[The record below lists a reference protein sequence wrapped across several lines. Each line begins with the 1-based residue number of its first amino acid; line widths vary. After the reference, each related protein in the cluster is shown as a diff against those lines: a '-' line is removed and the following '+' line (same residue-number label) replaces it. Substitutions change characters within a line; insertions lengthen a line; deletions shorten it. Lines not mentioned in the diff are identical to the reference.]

1 MDPNTIIEALRGTM
15 DPALR
20 EAAERQLNEA
30 HKSLNFVSTLLQIT
44 MSEQLDLPVRQA
56 GVIYLKNMITQYWP
70 DREAAPGDISP
81 YTIPEEDRHCIREN
95 IVEAIIH
102 SPELIR
108 VQLTTCIHHIIK
120 HDYPSRWTAIVDKIG
135 FYLQSDNSACWL
147 GILLCLYQLVK
158 NYEYKKPEERSPLVA
173 AMQHFLPVLKDRF
186 IQLLSDQS
194 DQSVLIQKQ
203 IFKIFYALVQ
213 YTLPLELINQQNLAE
228 WIEILKTVVNRD
240 VPNET
245 LQVEEDDRPELPWW
259 KCKKWALHILARL
272 FERYG
277 SPGNVSKEY
286 NEFAEVF
293 LKAFAV
299 GVQQVLLKVLYQYK
313 EKQYMAPRVLQ
324 QTLNYINQGVSHALT
339 WKNLKPH
346 IQGII
351 QDVIFPLMCYT
362 DADEELW
369 QEDPYEYIRM
379 KFDVFED
386 FISPTTAAQT
396 LLFTACSKRKEVL
409 QKTMG
414 FCYQILTEPNA
425 DPRKKDG
432 ALHMIGS
439 LAEILLKVILLLLQI
454 PTQNFDSRDAAAC
467 WVLHYFCEVKFK
479 SDQNLQTAL
488 ELTRRCLIDDR
499 EMPVKVEAAIAL
511 QVLISNQEKAKEY
524 ITPFIRPV
532 MQALLH
538 IIRETENDDLTNVIQ
553 KMICEYSEEVTPIAV
568 EMTQHLAMTFNQVI
582 QTGPDEEGSDD
593 KAVTAMGILNTIDT
607 LLSVVEDHK
616 EITQQLEGICLQ
628 VIGTVLQQH
637 VLEFYE
643 EIFSLAHSLTCQQV
657 SPQMWQLLPLVFEV
671 FQQDGFDYFTDM
683 MPLLHNY
690 VTVDTDTLL
699 SDTKYLE
706 MIYSMCKKVLTGV
719 AGEDAECHAAK
730 LLEVII
736 LQCKGRGIDQCI
748 PLFVEAALER
758 LTREVK
764 TSELR
769 TMCLQVAI
777 AALYYNPHLLLN
789 TLENLRFPNNVEP
802 VTNHFITQWLNDVDC
817 FLGLHDRKMCVL
829 GLCALIDMEQIPQ
842 VLNQVSGQI
851 LPAFILLFNG
861 LKRAYACHA
870 EHENDSEDDDEAED
884 DDETEEL
891 GSDEDDIDEDGQ
903 EYLEILAKQAGE
915 DGDDEDWEEDDAEE
929 TALEGYSTII
939 DDEDN
944 PVDEYQIF
952 KAIFQTIQNRNPVW
966 YQALTHGLNEEQRK
980 QLQDIAT
987 LADQRRAAHES
998 KMIEKHGGYKFSAP
1012 VVPSSFNFGGPAPAL
1027 SVQVTIWIQDLAVTN
1042 RKGNRMITNL
1052 HTLSR
1057 A

>member
-20 EAAERQLNEA
+20 EAAERQLNECF
-30 HKSLNFVSTLLQIT
+30 HSKLPCVKLIYTL
-44 MSEQLDLPVRQA
+44 

-70 DREAAPGDISP
+70 DRETTPGDISP

-213 YTLPLELINQQNLAE
+213 YTLPLELINQQNLTE
-228 WIEILKTVVNRD
+228 WVEILKTVVNRD

-439 LAEILLKVILLLLQI
+439 LAEILLKKKIYKDQMEYMLQNHVF
-454 PTQNFDSRDAAAC
+454 PLFSSELGYMRARAC

-511 QVLISNQEKAKEY
+511 QVLISNQEKAKEF

-671 FQQDGFDYFTDM
+671 FQQDGFDYFTGK
-683 MPLLHNY
+683 
-690 VTVDTDTLL
+690 VTLL
-699 SDTKYLE
+699 QFLFCVDQ
-706 MIYSMCKKVLTGV
+706 VLTGV

-870 EHENDSEDDDEAED
+870 EHENDSDDDDEAED

-1012 VVPSSFNFGGPAPAL
+1012 VVPSSFNFGGPAPGM
-1027 SVQVTIWIQDLAVTN
+1027 N
-1042 RKGNRMITNL
+1042 
-1052 HTLSR
+1052 
-1057 A
+1057 

>member
-1 MDPNTIIEALRGTM
+1 YDLHRIIEYQVGTVLK
-15 DPALR
+15 DHLTFNQFCSKIDFFA
-20 EAAERQLNEA
+20 
-30 HKSLNFVSTLLQIT
+30 KCVCSLNGC
-44 MSEQLDLPVRQA
+44 QLICHFFLT

-70 DREAAPGDISP
+70 DRETAPGEIPP
-81 YTIPEEDRHCIREN
+81 YSIPEEDRHCIREN

-120 HDYPSRWTAIVDKIG
+120 HDYPSRWTAVVEKIG

-158 NYEYKKPEERSPLVA
+158 NYEYKKPEERSPLIA
-173 AMQHFLPVLKDRF
+173 AMQHFLPVLKDSF
-186 IQLLSDQS
+186 IQLLNDPS

-213 YTLPLELINQQNLAE
+213 YTLPLELINQQNLTE
-228 WIEILKTVVNRD
+228 WIEILKTVVDRD
-240 VPNET
+240 VPAET
-245 LQVEEDDRPELPWW
+245 LQVDEDDRPELPWW

-324 QTLNYINQGVSHALT
+324 QTLNYINQGVSHAVT

-396 LLFTACSKRKEVL
+396 LLFTSCSKRKEVL

-439 LAEILLKVILLLLQI
+439 LAEILLKKKIYKDQMEYMLQNHVF
-454 PTQNFDSRDAAAC
+454 PLFSSELGYMRARAC

-616 EITQQLEGICLQ
+616 E
-628 VIGTVLQQH
+628 
-637 VLEFYE
+637 
-643 EIFSLAHSLTCQQV
+643 
-657 SPQMWQLLPLVFEV
+657 
-671 FQQDGFDYFTDM
+671 
-683 MPLLHNY
+683 
-690 VTVDTDTLL
+690 
-699 SDTKYLE
+699 
-706 MIYSMCKKVLTGV
+706 
-719 AGEDAECHAAK
+719 
-730 LLEVII
+730 
-736 LQCKGRGIDQCI
+736 CI

-802 VTNHFITQWLNDVDC
+802 VTNHFITQWLSDVDC

-829 GLCALIDMEQIPQ
+829 GLCALIDLEQIPQ
-842 VLNQVSGQI
+842 VLNQVAGQI

-870 EHENDSEDDDEAED
+870 EHENDSDDDDEAE
-884 DDETEEL
+884 E
-891 GSDEDDIDEDGQ
+891 DEDT
-903 EYLEILAKQAGE
+903 EILAKQAGE

-944 PVDEYQIF
+944 PIDEYQIF
-952 KAIFQTIQNRNPVW
+952 KTIFQTIQNRNPVW
-966 YQALTHGLNEEQRK
+966 YQALTQGLNEEQRK

-987 LADQRRAAHES
+987 LADQRRAAHG
-998 KMIEKHGGYKFSAP
+998 IFPPFYH
-1012 VVPSSFNFGGPAPAL
+1012 
-1027 SVQVTIWIQDLAVTN
+1027 
-1042 RKGNRMITNL
+1042 
-1052 HTLSR
+1052 
-1057 A
+1057 

>member
-20 EAAERQLNEA
+20 EAAERQLNE
-30 HKSLNFVSTLLQIT
+30 
-44 MSEQLDLPVRQA
+44 
-56 GVIYLKNMITQYWP
+56 VIYLKNMITQYWP
-70 DREAAPGDISP
+70 DRETVPGDISP

-213 YTLPLELINQQNLAE
+213 YTLPLELINQQNLTE

-439 LAEILLKVILLLLQI
+439 LAEILLKKKIYKDQMEYMLQNHVF
-454 PTQNFDSRDAAAC
+454 PLFSSDLGYMRARAC

-870 EHENDSEDDDEAED
+870 EHENDSDDDDEAED

-915 DGDDEDWEEDDAEE
+915 DGDDDDWEEDDAEE

-952 KAIFQTIQNRNPVW
+952 KAIFQ
-966 YQALTHGLNEEQRK
+966 K
-980 QLQDIAT
+980 
-987 LADQRRAAHES
+987 S

-1012 VVPSSFNFGGPAPAL
+1012 VVPSSFNFGGPAPGM
-1027 SVQVTIWIQDLAVTN
+1027 N
-1042 RKGNRMITNL
+1042 
-1052 HTLSR
+1052 
-1057 A
+1057 

>member
-1 MDPNTIIEALRGTM
+1 
-15 DPALR
+15 
-20 EAAERQLNEA
+20 A
-30 HKSLNFVSTLLQIT
+30 HKSVNFVSTLLQIT

-56 GVIYLKNMITQYWP
+56 GNGCQLICCFCLTGVIYLKNMITQYWP
-70 DREAAPGDISP
+70 DRETVPGEIPP
-81 YTIPEEDRHCIREN
+81 YSIPEEDRHCIREN

-120 HDYPSRWTAIVDKIG
+120 HDYPSRWTAVVEKIG

-158 NYEYKKPEERSPLVA
+158 NYEYKKPEERSPLIA
-173 AMQHFLPVLKDRF
+173 AMQHFLPVLKDSF
-186 IQLLSDQS
+186 IQLLSDPS

-213 YTLPLELINQQNLAE
+213 YTLPLELINQQNLNE
-228 WIEILKTVVNRD
+228 WIEILKTVVDRD
-240 VPNET
+240 VPAET
-245 LQVEEDDRPELPWW
+245 LQVDEDDRPELPWW

-324 QTLNYINQGVSHALT
+324 QTLNYINQGVSHAVT

-396 LLFTACSKRKEVL
+396 LLFTSCSKRKEVL

-439 LAEILLKVILLLLQI
+439 LAEILLKKKIYKDQMEYMLQNHVF
-454 PTQNFDSRDAAAC
+454 PLFSSELGYMRARAC

-616 EITQQLEGICLQ
+616 E
-628 VIGTVLQQH
+628 
-637 VLEFYE
+637 
-643 EIFSLAHSLTCQQV
+643 V
-657 SPQMWQLLPLVFEV
+657 S
-671 FQQDGFDYFTDM
+671 
-683 MPLLHNY
+683 
-690 VTVDTDTLL
+690 
-699 SDTKYLE
+699 K
-706 MIYSMCKKVLTGV
+706 
-719 AGEDAECHAAK
+719 
-730 LLEVII
+730 
-736 LQCKGRGIDQCI
+736 
-748 PLFVEAALER
+748 
-758 LTREVK
+758 
-764 TSELR
+764 
-769 TMCLQVAI
+769 
-777 AALYYNPHLLLN
+777 
-789 TLENLRFPNNVEP
+789 
-802 VTNHFITQWLNDVDC
+802 
-817 FLGLHDRKMCVL
+817 
-829 GLCALIDMEQIPQ
+829 
-842 VLNQVSGQI
+842 
-851 LPAFILLFNG
+851 
-861 LKRAYACHA
+861 
-870 EHENDSEDDDEAED
+870 
-884 DDETEEL
+884 
-891 GSDEDDIDEDGQ
+891 
-903 EYLEILAKQAGE
+903 
-915 DGDDEDWEEDDAEE
+915 
-929 TALEGYSTII
+929 
-939 DDEDN
+939 
-944 PVDEYQIF
+944 
-952 KAIFQTIQNRNPVW
+952 
-966 YQALTHGLNEEQRK
+966 
-980 QLQDIAT
+980 
-987 LADQRRAAHES
+987 
-998 KMIEKHGGYKFSAP
+998 
-1012 VVPSSFNFGGPAPAL
+1012 
-1027 SVQVTIWIQDLAVTN
+1027 
-1042 RKGNRMITNL
+1042 
-1052 HTLSR
+1052 
-1057 A
+1057 

>member
-1 MDPNTIIEALRGTM
+1 MDPDALVEALRGTM
-15 DPALR
+15 DPNLR
-20 EAAERQLNEA
+20 EAAERQLNEGHA
-30 HKSLNFVSTLLQIT
+30 RVNFVSTLLRVT
-44 MSEQLDLPVRQA
+44 MTDQLDLPVRQA
-56 GVIYLKNMITQYWP
+56 GVIYLKNMITQHWS
-70 DREAAPGDISP
+70 DGDGSGTETP
-81 YTIPEEDRHCIREN
+81 VNNIPEEDRQFIRDT

-102 SPELIR
+102 SPERIR
-108 VQLTTCIHHIIK
+108 VQLTTCIHHMIK
-120 HDYPSRWTAIVDKIG
+120 HDYPGKWTAIVDKIG
-135 FYLQSDNSACWL
+135 FYLQSDNSAGWL

-158 NYEYKKPEERSPLVA
+158 NYEYKKPEERQPLVA
-173 AMQHFLPVLKDRF
+173 AMHIFMPMLKERF
-186 IQLLSDQS
+186 IQLLSDHS
-194 DQSVLIQKQ
+194 TDSVLIQKQ
-203 IFKIFYALVQ
+203 IFKILYALFQ
-213 YTLPLELINQQNLAE
+213 
-228 WIEILKTVVNRD
+228 
-240 VPNET
+240 ET
-245 LQVEEDDRPELPWW
+245 MQIDEDERPELPWW

-277 SPGNVSKEY
+277 SPGNTTKEY
-286 NEFAEVF
+286 AEFAELF
-293 LKAFAV
+293 LKEYAV
-299 GVQQVLLKVLYQYK
+299 GAQQVLLKVLYQYK
-313 EKQYMAPRVLQ
+313 EKQYVAPRVLQ
-324 QTLNYINQGVSHALT
+324 QTLNYINQGIAHALT
-339 WKNLKPH
+339 WKNLKQH

-351 QDVIFPLMCYT
+351 QDVVFPLMCYT
-362 DADEELW
+362 DSDEELW

-396 LLFTACSKRKEVL
+396 LLFTACNKRKEVL

-414 FCYQILTEPNA
+414 FCYQILTDPTS

-439 LAEILLKVILLLLQI
+439 LAEILLKVNVSPL
-454 PTQNFDSRDAAAC
+454 AC

-479 SDQNLQTAL
+479 NDQNLQTAL
-488 ELTRRCLIDDR
+488 ELTRNCLINDN

-538 IIRETENDDLTNVIQ
+538 IVRETENDDLTNVIQ

-582 QTGPDEEGSDD
+582 QTGPDEEGGDD

-616 EITQQLEGICLQ
+616 EIIQQLEGICLQ

-643 EIFSLAHSLTCQQV
+643 EILSLAHSLTCQQV
-657 SPQMWQLLPLVFEV
+657 SPQMWQLLPLVYEV

-706 MIYSMCKKVLTGV
+706 IIYSMCKKILTGDP
-719 AGEDAECHAAK
+719 GEDPECHAAK

-736 LQCKGRGIDQCI
+736 LQCKGRGIDQVV
-748 PLFVEAALER
+748 PLFVTTALER

-777 AALYYNPHLLLN
+777 AALYYSPPLLLN
-789 TLENLRFPNNVEP
+789 TLENLRFPNNTEP
-802 VTNHFITQWLNDVDC
+802 ITNHFISQWLKDVDC
-817 FLGLHDRKMCVL
+817 FLGLHDRKMCIL
-829 GLCALIDMEQIPQ
+829 GLCALMDLEHRPQ
-842 VLNQVSGQI
+842 AINQVASQL
-851 LPAFILLFNG
+851 LPAAILLFSG
-861 LKRAYACHA
+861 LKRAYACRA
-870 EHENDSEDDDEAED
+870 EHENEEDDDEEDGEEED
-884 DDETEEL
+884 DNAEL
-891 GSDEDDIDEDGQ
+891 GSDEDDIDEEGQ
-903 EYLEILAKQAGE
+903 EYLEMLAKHAGE

-929 TALEGYSTII
+929 TALEGYTTAV

-944 PVDEYQIF
+944 LVDEYQIF
-952 KAIFQTIQNRNPVW
+952 KVILQNLQNRDPAW
-966 YQALTHGLNEEQRK
+966 YQALTQSLDEEQGK

-998 KMIEKHGGYKFSAP
+998 KMIEKHGGYKFTAP
-1012 VVPSSFNFGGPAPAL
+1012 VVPSTFNFGGTAPGM
-1027 SVQVTIWIQDLAVTN
+1027 N
-1042 RKGNRMITNL
+1042 
-1052 HTLSR
+1052 
-1057 A
+1057 

>member
-1 MDPNTIIEALRGTM
+1 MDPNVLIEALRGTM
-15 DPALR
+15 DPNLR
-20 EAAERQLNEA
+20 EAAERQLNEG
-30 HKSLNFVSTLLQIT
+30 HTQVNFVSALLQVT
-44 MSEQLDLPVRQA
+44 MSDQLDLPVRQA
-56 GVIYLKNMITQYWP
+56 GVIYLKNMVTQHWS
-70 DREAAPGDISP
+70 EGDGTSTETP
-81 YTIPEEDRHCIREN
+81 VNNIPEEDRQFIRDN

-102 SPELIR
+102 SPERIR
-108 VQLTTCIHHIIK
+108 VQLTTCIHHMIK
-120 HDYPSRWTAIVDKIG
+120 HDYPGKWTAIVDKIG
-135 FYLQSDNSACWL
+135 FYLQSDNSAGWL

-158 NYEYKKPEERSPLVA
+158 NYEYKKPDERSPLVA
-173 AMQHFLPVLKDRF
+173 AMQIFMPMLKDRF
-186 IQLLSDQS
+186 IQLLPDPSS
-194 DQSVLIQKQ
+194 ESVLVQKQ
-203 IFKIFYALVQ
+203 IFKILYALFQ
-213 YTLPLELINQQNLAE
+213 
-228 WIEILKTVVNRD
+228 
-240 VPNET
+240 ET
-245 LQVEEDDRPELPWW
+245 LQVDEDERPELPWW

-277 SPGNVSKEY
+277 SPGNTTKEY
-286 NEFAEVF
+286 TEFADLF
-293 LKAFAV
+293 LKGYAV
-299 GVQQVLLKVLYQYK
+299 AAQQVLLKVLYQYK
-313 EKQYMAPRVLQ
+313 EKQYVAPRVLQ
-324 QTLNYINQGVSHALT
+324 QTLNYINQGIAHAVT

-351 QDVIFPLMCYT
+351 QDVVFPLMCYT
-362 DADEELW
+362 DSDQELW
-369 QEDPYEYIRM
+369 EEDPYEYIRM

-396 LLFTACSKRKEVL
+396 LLFTSCNKRKEVL

-414 FCYQILTEPNA
+414 FCYQILTEPTS

-439 LAEILLKVILLLLQI
+439 LAEILLKVNN
-454 PTQNFDSRDAAAC
+454 PTASAC

-488 ELTRRCLIDDR
+488 ELTRLCLINDN

-538 IIRETENDDLTNVIQ
+538 IVRETENDDLTNVIQ

-582 QTGPDEEGSDD
+582 QTGPDEEGGDD

-643 EIFSLAHSLTCQQV
+643 EILSLAHSLTCQQV
-657 SPQMWQLLPLVFEV
+657 SQQMWQLLPLVFEV

-706 MIYSMCKKVLTGV
+706 IIYSMCKKVLTGDP
-719 AGEDAECHAAK
+719 GEDPECHAAK
-730 LLEVII
+730 LLEVVI
-736 LQCKGRGIDQCI
+736 LQCKGRGIDQVV
-748 PLFVEAALER
+748 PLFVAAALER

-777 AALYYNPHLLLN
+777 AALYYSPPLLLN
-789 TLENLRFPNNVEP
+789 TLENLRFPNNTEP
-802 VTNHFITQWLNDVDC
+802 ITNHFISQWLKDVDC
-817 FLGLHDRKMCVL
+817 FLGLHDRKICVL
-829 GLCALIDMEQIPQ
+829 GLCALIDLEQRPQ
-842 VLNQVSGQI
+842 AVNQVAGQL
-851 LPAFILLFNG
+851 LPAAILLFNG
-861 LKRAYACHA
+861 LKRAYACQA
-870 EHENDSEDDDEAED
+870 ENENEDEDDDEDGEED
-884 DDETEEL
+884 EENVEL
-891 GSDEDDIDEDGQ
+891 GSDEDDIDEEGQ
-903 EYLEILAKQAGE
+903 EYLEMLAKHAGE
-915 DGDDEDWEEDDAEE
+915 DGDDEDWDEDDAEE
-929 TALEGYSTII
+929 TALEGYTTAV

-944 PVDEYQIF
+944 LVDEYQIF
-952 KAIFQTIQNRNPVW
+952 KAILQNIQTRDPAW
-966 YQALTHGLNEEQRK
+966 YQALTQTLDEEQGK
-980 QLQDIAT
+980 HLHDIGT

-998 KMIEKHGGYKFSAP
+998 KMIEKHGGYKFTVP
-1012 VVPSSFNFGGPAPAL
+1012 EVVPTNFNFGGNAPGM
-1027 SVQVTIWIQDLAVTN
+1027 N
-1042 RKGNRMITNL
+1042 
-1052 HTLSR
+1052 
-1057 A
+1057 